1 VEQANAGWDAEKNT
15 KTEMSATPARA
26 ARTTIG
32 VRCRSRNDCWEAVRW
47 RSRRPARAPL
57 TGRVDVPEGRG
68 VPAVEV
74 AAAGRG
80 APAVEVAPAADV
92 DDPPAGGGGPAGGGR
107 PAAGGGPAAGA
118 GWEDGVPT
126 LAPPGGGVVGRAVDG

>member
-1 VEQANAGWDAEKNT
+1 
-15 KTEMSATPARA
+15 
-26 ARTTIG
+26 
-32 VRCRSRNDCWEAVRW
+32 
-47 RSRRPARAPL
+47 
-57 TGRVDVPEGRG
+57 

-92 DDPPAGGGGPAGGGR
+92 DDPPAGGGGPA
-107 PAAGGGPAAGA
+107 AGA

-126 LAPPGGGVVGRAVDG
+126 LASPGGGVVGRAVDG